1 MIRNPFTSARRR
13 ASGGFTLIELLTV
26 VAVIG
31 ILASILVP
39 VVGGANKTAKRAKSR
54 AQFQGYGTALVAYQS
69 EYGYFPR
76 IGSMHSGGNSTV
88 TQLTSANSRNFIMA
102 LSGRTPAGEE
112 LSGGNLMYNPR
123 SKPFYS
129 FAEGEFFYNVNT
141 DTVSQDQL
149 ADSFN
154 NSNIKIMTDSN
165 GSGIITLDLDD
176 DAARAANLG
185 SNRTFRGKVA
195 IWTEKDNS
203 TPGSEYVFSW
213 N

>member
-1 MIRNPFTSARRR
+1 MIRNPFTPSRRYT
-13 ASGGFTLIELLTV
+13 SGGFTLIELLTV

-39 VVGGANKTAKRAKSR
+39 VVGGANRTAKRAKSR

-76 IGSMHSGGNSTV
+76 IGSMAESGNSNV
-88 TQLTSANSRNFIMA
+88 TTLTSANSRNLIMA
-102 LSGRTPAGEE
+102 LSGRTPEGNQ
-112 LSGGNLMYNPR
+112 LTGGNLIYNPR

-129 FAEGEFFYNVNT
+129 FAEGEFLYDDAN
-141 DTVSQDQL
+141 DTVSQDRL

-154 NSNIKIMTDSN
+154 NPNIKIMTDSD
-165 GSGIITLDLDD
+165 GSGVITLELNDA
-176 DAARAANLG
+176 AARAAGMG

-195 IWTEKDNS
+195 IWTEKES
-203 TPGSEYVFSW
+203 ATSGSDYVFSW